1 MKLSYTQTFETELE
15 LPNPQAH
22 AKKQLLANVYEV
34 LDKIFVPV
42 REVCLVD
49 ETVSYTLDFHIISD
63 PELRQIIQNSY
74 NMGITSGMPR
84 ILH

>member
-1 MKLSYTQTFETELE
+1 MKINYNQSFTQELE
-15 LPNPQAH
+15 LPDPVAH
-22 AKKQLLANVYEV
+22 AKQQLLTQVYQI
-34 LDKIFVPV
+34 LDKIFTPQ

-49 ETVSYTLDFHIISD
+49 ETVCYTLDFNIIANH
-63 PELRQIIQNSY
+63 ELQQIIQNSY